1 MGQPGHAGQPLTAV
15 MGYKIQGEPQLT
27 HPMESKGR
35 MGAIS
40 RKIRQLLGAQ
50 DHQRLT
56 RISKTVIFLLL
67 AFAAVRLAPVNGPI
81 IEMRLYASQAGVA
94 QWFLD
99 SGHGYSEEES
109 LSATL
114 KQGDNAVQ
122 FTLPVGN
129 YRHLRFDPIA
139 SDGAVTIESVVI
151 KPRAQVISGDFG
163 LADFSQLPGVT
174 LLNSAPKGLEVLPD
188 QGNNDPQL
196 SVNMTQ
202 PLVVRAPLRSIAEDL
217 TAALVLAA
225 LAWLLLDV
233 VLVRMSVRQIVVL
246 GLGCAFV
253 LIVAMS
259 AVSQAGANVH
269 PDEPLHMSGFEY
281 YLAHFWPPAAG
292 SPTIVNSLVSSVW
305 GVSYLNNYDVV
316 YFIAGHLMA
325 PFAGMFSSPLT
336 MARTFQNLLW
346 LVLIGFALRKRA
358 WAMALA
364 ALLISPQIWYIFSY
378 FNGDAFPLFLCS
390 VAVMLVCDRG
400 GGLARYLSEGGRP
413 TLAAVAFSLCVGL
426 TLVSKANF
434 LPVVMG
440 LFLWIA
446 VQHMRA
452 RWLELGA
459 AVLMVGLAII
469 VKCIANWGD
478 AVLLAHVRTL
488 VALTGFA
495 GLVAFGSLAWR
506 YATQMDVRPAFHR
519 GLVLLMLALMFASP
533 RIANDRY
540 INGGSAA
547 KGATITAMREKY
559 AGHDFKPSV
568 IASGGG
574 YPSLQL
580 ASKGVSL
587 GEMLVGSRDWI
598 PTTAKSA
605 FGTYG
610 YMDIWAPVRI
620 YWFMWICFL
629 VLVGAS
635 GVTLVWCHDADGAK
649 LLFIAIGTCTL
660 ILGSSILFSW
670 LYAFQ
675 AQGRYLIAM
684 TPMLALVVS
693 AAMPSLPPRFTKL
706 ILAVLLVLSAWS
718 FVQVGLPAIAAR
730 AG

>member
-1 MGQPGHAGQPLTAV
+1 MGTILRNVKQF
-15 MGYKIQGEPQLT
+15 
-27 HPMESKGR
+27 
-35 MGAIS
+35 
-40 RKIRQLLGAQ
+40 LGAP
-50 DHQRLT
+50 DHQRLMAA
-56 RISKTVIFLLL
+56 SKIVMLLLL
-67 AFAAVRLAPVNGPI
+67 AFAGVRLAPVNGPV
-81 IEMRLYASQAGVA
+81 IEMQLHASQAGVA

-99 SGHGYSEEES
+99 SGHGYTEEES
-109 LSATL
+109 LSAAF
-114 KQGDNAVQ
+114 KKGDNVVR

-129 YRHLRFDPIA
+129 YRHLRFDPTE
-139 SDGAVTIESVVI
+139 SDNAVTIESVVI
-151 KPRAQVISGDFG
+151 KPRVQVISGGFG
-163 LADFSQLPGVT
+163 LGDFSRLSGVAQLNATP
-174 LLNSAPKGLEVLPD
+174 NGLEAIPD
-188 QGNNDPQL
+188 HGTNDPQL
-196 SVNMTQ
+196 SVNLTQ
-202 PLVVRAPLRSIAEDL
+202 PLVVGDPPRSVAEDVM
-217 TAALVLAA
+217 AALALAA
-225 LAWLLLDV
+225 LAWLLLDA

-259 AVSQAGANVH
+259 AVSQTGANVH

-325 PFAGMFSSPLT
+325 PFAGMFSSPLA
-336 MARTFQNLLW
+336 MARAFQNLLW
-346 LVLIGFALRKRA
+346 LALFGFALRKRT

-364 ALLISPQIWYIFSY
+364 ALLVSPQIWYLFSY
-378 FNGDAFPLFLCS
+378 VNGDAFPFFLCS
-390 VAVMLVCDRG
+390 VAVMLVCDRD
-400 GGLARYLSEGGRP
+400 GGLARYMREGGRP

-434 LPVVMG
+434 LPVIMG
-440 LFLWIA
+440 LFLWVA
-446 VQHMRA
+446 VQYMHA

-459 AVLMVGLAII
+459 AVLMTGLAI
-469 VKCIANWGD
+469 VVEFIANWGD
-478 AVLLAHVRTL
+478 TALLTHVHTLFVLA
-488 VALTGFA
+488 ASA
-495 GLVAFGSLAWR
+495 GLVAVASLAWR
-506 YATQMDVRPAFHR
+506 YAKQVDVRPAFHR
-519 GLVLLMLALMFASP
+519 GLVLLMLALMFAAP

-547 KGATITAMREKY
+547 KEATISAMREKY

-587 GEMLVGSRDWI
+587 GEMLIGSRDWI

-620 YWFMWICFL
+620 YWFMWLGFL
-629 VLVGAS
+629 ILVGAA
-635 GVTLVWCHDADGAK
+635 GVALLRRHNTHGAK
-649 LLFIAIGTCTL
+649 LLFVAVGTCTL

-684 TPMLALVVS
+684 TPMLALVLS

-706 ILAVLLVLSAWS
+706 MLAVLLVLSAWS